1 MVKLFEDG
9 FNFYFID
16 TPGLNDADG
25 DLENIQ
31 QIKKIKNKRIINTFI
46 LVRDYNNK
54 RLSNSYIKMLKE
66 FIDIFPSEIFLNI

>member
-31 QIKKIKNKRIINTFI
+31 QIKKNQK
-46 LVRDYNNK
+46 
-54 RLSNSYIKMLKE
+54 
-66 FIDIFPSEIFLNI
+66 

>member
-25 DLENIQ
+25 DSENIQ